1 MLLGNDKKDQ
11 SILIGR
17 GYNGSKTGTPWPKAE
32 CKTDREACDWY
43 ASLWRQVHDVIRDY
57 ERDRKEVGDDAE

>member
-11 SILIGR
+11 SLLIGR
-17 GYNGSKTGTPWPKAE
+17 GYDGNKKGTPRPKAE

-43 ASLWRQVHDVIRDY
+43 ASLWRQVRDVIRDY